1 MKTISS
7 SQERLLAQFSPAV
20 EDLNAYASRDK
31 KKLTEKQGLELIDSF
46 ETAHEAALRVI
57 NGYLATM
64 GKGPFSGSRDTTV
77 EAFHAEL
84 IDDGKSW
91 LDMVIDRIQY
101 SPVYDLETRQQFINH
116 ILDRYVALLGRF
128 EDRMKKK
135 LEE

>member
-1 MKTISS
+1 MKTLSL
-7 SQERLLAQFSPAV
+7 SQERLLAQFSETL

-31 KKLTEKQGLELIDSF
+31 KNLTEKQSLELIASF
-46 ETAHEAALRVI
+46 EAAHEAALRVI

-84 IDDGKSW
+84 IDDGKGW

-101 SPVYDLETRQQFINH
+101 SPIYDLETRQQFIEH
-116 ILDRYVALLGRF
+116 ILARYVASLGRF